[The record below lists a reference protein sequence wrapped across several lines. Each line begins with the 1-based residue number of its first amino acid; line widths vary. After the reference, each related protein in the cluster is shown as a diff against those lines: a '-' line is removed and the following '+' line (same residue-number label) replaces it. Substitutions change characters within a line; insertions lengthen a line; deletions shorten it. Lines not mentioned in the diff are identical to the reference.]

1 MQSRLMPIIRESAV
15 KRSSDEPPSFS
26 PSFPPGRFS
35 PIFSSLL
42 FLSLSETRR
51 FFSRF
56 KARPILGIDG
66 RRGRDFPLPEI
77 AGTPRVFFL
86 NFIRSFNEAF
96 NEEEKDASRR
106 NDCSNGIHS
115 YDPRV
120 CSSSKNLFLRKR
132 IETCSRTHAFQPRLI
147 GGMGG
152 LCRRMNPRRGIR
164 FS

>member
-1 MQSRLMPIIRESAV
+1 MSIIRESAV

-86 NFIRSFNEAF
+86 DFIRSFNEAF

-106 NDCSNGIHS
+106 NGLLERN
-115 YDPRV
+115 P
-120 CSSSKNLFLRKR
+120 FLRSPSLFFLEESVPSKTYR
-132 IETCSRTHAFQPRLI
+132 NLLLYA
-147 GGMGG
+147 
-152 LCRRMNPRRGIR
+152 R
-164 FS
+164 FSTPSDRRDGRVVSAHEPAKGDSI